1 MQKSRTYR
9 FICLLAI
16 SLLCIPSFAKLGK
29 GKDVLIADS
38 ASLFEGIA
46 VSADMVG
53 LFMKIT
59 NSKFA
64 NMEVSGR
71 LNFYERYFP
80 IVELGIGE
88 CEKIGGDNNNK
99 FSTTAPYFRVGMD
112 YNFNQKMNGNRLF
125 GGVRYAHSSYKY
137 DFFNPDFNDP
147 VWGGTDP
154 LNLSDMKGKSH
165 WIELVVG
172 VETKLWSFLRLGY
185 NIRYRGRI
193 KQKVSP
199 FGEPW
204 YVPGYGRNGSTAFGG
219 TVNITFDIGKTS
231 KIKRKK

>member
-1 MQKSRTYR
+1 MQKLKTFKY
-9 FICLLAI
+9 ICLLTI
-16 SLLCIPSFAKLGK
+16 SLLLTPTYAKDTK
-29 GKDVLIADS
+29 GKDILIADS
-38 ASLFEGIA
+38 ASVFEGIA
-46 VSADMVG
+46 VSADLVG
-53 LFMKIT
+53 FFMKVT

-80 IVELGIGE
+80 IVEIGIGE
-88 CEKIGGDNNNK
+88 CKKTGGDNNNK
-99 FSTTAPYFRVGMD
+99 FSTAAPYFRVGMN

-125 GGVRYAHSSYKY
+125 GGVRYAFSRYKY
-137 DFFNPDFNDP
+137 DFNNPDFNDP
-147 VWGGTDP
+147 VWGGAEILD
-154 LNLSDMKGKSH
+154 LNDLRGKSH
-165 WIELVVG
+165 WIVLVVG
-172 VETKLWSFLRLGY
+172 VETKLWSFIRLGWD
-185 NIRYRGRI
+185 IRYRGRI

-219 TVNITFDIGKTS
+219 TVNLTFDIGKTS